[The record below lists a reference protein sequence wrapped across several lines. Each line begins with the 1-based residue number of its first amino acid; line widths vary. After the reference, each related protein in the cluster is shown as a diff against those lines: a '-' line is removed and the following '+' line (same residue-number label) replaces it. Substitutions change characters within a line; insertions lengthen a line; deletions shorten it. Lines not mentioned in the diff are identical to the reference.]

1 MFKNLKIF
9 LSKNKK
15 IINFNRGSK
24 KFVLLADRQ
33 RFDSCIR
40 QSLISKIFSDKGYI
54 PVLATS
60 NPNSD
65 YLKVYKSFGI
75 KKIFNTNLR
84 YNKLFFVT
92 NLPINLFKTFY
103 VFFKCL
109 ITGVEKFQKSFEI
122 EKIQIADQIIDHYIR
137 ADKSY
142 KRGFFTFSFF
152 KNIFVAFFKIKLIK
166 NFIKDNKIQYT
177 VVSTD
182 CYLNDSSI
190 IFKISEKEKITNIL
204 SVRKAIKVY
213 SNQNDYK
220 YHIYAIKNKDINSK
234 ISNNK
239 INSYLK
245 KRFDGK
251 IDHLDVKNAFANK
264 IKNFDKDQFI
274 KYFNLE
280 KKEYKKIILFAPH
293 VFADACHTWGPFP
306 FLHYYSFFVETFEKI
321 KDIKDIFWI
330 IKPHPTR
337 HFWNEDSL
345 IKDYLKNKNFPNI
358 FLCPDKINTIDLLN
372 HVDSVVT
379 GRGTI
384 AVESAIL
391 GKRPLTC
398 GASIYSDIDISL
410 KTNTKKDFFN
420 KLHFDSFKFK
430 LSSKDIKKAKKA
442 LYLMGEYRWK
452 QNSKIIPNM
461 ATNDKNKKL
470 YFGIINKNLKNKSF
484 LKDKYYFDIKTKI
497 IPYIK

>member
-9 LSKNKK
+9 INKNKEL
-15 IINFNRGSK
+15 INRNISSK
-24 KFVLLADRQ
+24 KFILLADRQ

-40 QSLISKIFSDKGYI
+40 QSLISKIFSDKGYTPI
-54 PVLATS
+54 LATS

-75 KKIFNTNLR
+75 SKIFYTNLR
-84 YNKLFFVT
+84 FNKFFFVI
-92 NLPINLFKTFY
+92 NFPIILLKTFY
-103 VFFKCL
+103 FFFKYT

-122 EKIQIADQIIDHYIR
+122 EKIKIADQIIDQYIR

-142 KRGFFTFSFF
+142 LKGFFTISFF
-152 KNIFVAFFKIKLIK
+152 KNIFIAFFKIKLIK
-166 NFIKDNKIQYT
+166 NFIKKNRIQYT

-190 IFKISEKEKITNIL
+190 IFKISEKENITNIM
-204 SVRKAIKVY
+204 SVRKATKIY
-213 SNQNDYK
+213 SSRSDFK
-220 YHIYAIKNKDINSK
+220 DHIYSIKEKDINLK

-239 INSYLK
+239 INNYLK
-245 KRFDGK
+245 KRFKGK
-251 IDHLDVKNAFANK
+251 IDHIDVKNAFSNK
-264 IKNFDKDQFI
+264 IRNFNEKRFL
-274 KYFNLE
+274 KFFNLE
-280 KKEYKKIILFAPH
+280 KKRYKKIILFAPH
-293 VFADACHTWGPFP
+293 VFADACHTWGFFP
-306 FLHYYSFFVETFEKI
+306 FAHYYNFFVETFEKI

-345 IKDYLKNKNFPNI
+345 IKDYLKNKNFPNV

-372 HVDSVVT
+372 HVDTVVT

-398 GASIYSDIDISL
+398 GASIYSDVGISL
-410 KTNTKKDFFN
+410 KTKTKNDFFD
-420 KLHFDSFKFK
+420 KLHFDDFKFK
-430 LSSKDIKKAKKA
+430 LTSKDIRKAKKA
-442 LYLMGEYRWK
+442 LYLMGEHRWQ
-452 QNSKIIPNM
+452 QNSEIIPNM
-461 ATNDKNKKL
+461 FTNKKNQSL
-470 YFGIINKNLKNKSF
+470 YFKIINKNLKNKSF
-484 LKDKYYFDIKTKI
+484 LKDKYYLDIKTKI